1 MLWLAVVAA
10 AAVIVFFLT
19 RRTRDKPLGP

>member
-1 MLWLAVVAA
+1 MLWLAVAVA